1 MKVDRRSKTA
11 NLSLVY
17 IYENYNKPSQEQ
29 MSLTITNY
37 FIKNMQK
44 YQRIHRDQ
52 VDEVGVMNAKA
63 TFKKESSRRRKS

>member
-1 MKVDRRSKTA
+1 
-11 NLSLVY
+11 
-17 IYENYNKPSQEQ
+17 

-52 VDEVGVMNAKA
+52 VDEVGVMNAKLL
-63 TFKKESSRRRKS
+63 SRKSQVVVVNLDTIHPGITRK